1 MTAALERAAGVAD
14 YFEPGLA
21 VDRRWA
27 GLYAVTPDYHP
38 VIEESVPGLVNAV
51 GFSGHGFMQ
60 APAAGR
66 LVSEIVVDGEP
77 SLVDVGALSAA
88 RFERGDLLP
97 DAHGERFS

>member
-1 MTAALERAAGVAD
+1 
-14 YFEPGLA
+14 
-21 VDRRWA
+21 
-27 GLYAVTPDYHP
+27 
-38 VIEESVPGLVNAV
+38 
-51 GFSGHGFMQ
+51 MQ